1 VPDRARIAPVEGRP
15 LARTEDAVARQSH
28 DRRNTD
34 DTDADDTEMSDL
46 DVLDDDPDAGDE
58 AAVERDPD
66 IEAFWA
72 AVRAEPVEIALPTGS
87 GFTLRAYRPADELSP
102 PEIERDEDDDLFAPQ
117 QVPDEDDEIF
127 EFDDEEE
134 LARQAERAGREQA
147 AEGRRTRGGA
157 GARGGRDEVNDEEDE
172 ADDALDDNLDDDAAA
187 YDDAALADEAA
198 SADDVASVEEEDEAD
213 EADEVP
219 VFLGHRGRLLLFR
232 TPESLVEFVRSGAP
246 NDLTQL
252 DSWGE
257 LAERIHPQD
266 VVPREEDSYELDLVV
281 ENLRGGQDAW
291 DPDLLIGAG
300 EVTRDLGYA
309 LRLEPILTA
318 LAPGS
323 PLDDLDEALRA
334 TVSGGLGGF
343 FARRR
348 LRKIGAQQATLG
360 WRTIIGK
367 ISGVVDWRD

>member
-1 VPDRARIAPVEGRP
+1 M
-15 LARTEDAVARQSH
+15 ARQSH
-28 DRRNTD
+28 DRRHTD

-46 DVLDDDPDAGDE
+46 DVPDDNPDAGDE
-58 AAVERDPD
+58 AAAERDPD
-66 IEAFWA
+66 IDAFWA
-72 AVRAEPVEIALPTGS
+72 AVRVEPVEIALPTGS

-102 PEIERDEDDDLFAPQ
+102 PEIERDEDDDPFAPQ
-117 QVPDEDDEIF
+117 HVPDEDDET
-127 EFDDEEE
+127 DDV
-134 LARQAERAGREQA
+134 L
-147 AEGRRTRGGA
+147 
-157 GARGGRDEVNDEEDE
+157 DDSH
-172 ADDALDDNLDDDAAA
+172 DDAVADA
-187 YDDAALADEAA
+187 DDAALADEAA
-198 SADDVASVEEEDEAD
+198 AVEEEDEAD
-213 EADEVP
+213 EEDEVP

-232 TPESLVEFVRSGAP
+232 TPESLVEFVQSGAP

-252 DSWGE
+252 DSWSE
-257 LAERIHPQD
+257 LAERIRPED

-309 LRLEPILTA
+309 LRLEPVLTA
-318 LAPGS
+318 LSPGS